1 MVDFWFEELG
11 DERDEDFAEDGRP
24 FFMVRGSE
32 ICGKKGTLEGR
43 EGLLTEGATGVEAL
57 VRECF

>member
-11 DERDEDFAEDGRP
+11 DERDENLAEDGRP
-24 FFMVRGSE
+24 FFVVRGSE
-32 ICGKKGTLEGR
+32 ICGKQSTLKGR
-43 EGLLTEGATGVEAL
+43 EGLLTEGAAGVETL